1 MLRLDD
7 LLEKVHSYNPDA
19 DVDLIKKAY
28 VFTAKAHEGQMRR
41 SGEPYVVHPLSVAYL
56 LAEMRLDI
64 ASIVAALLHDTVE
77 DTKVTLEE
85 VERLFGAEV
94 RQLVD
99 GVTKLGKIKFT
110 TSEEK
115 QAENFRKMIMAM
127 AQDIRVILIK
137 LADRVHNMRTLH
149 HMPEGKQVDIAQET
163 QDIYA
168 PIANRLGLQSFKIE
182 LEDLSLKYLKPDV
195 YKMLDEQ
202 VRSRKEK
209 RDRYIAEVIKIL
221 QKAVKENGI
230 QCDVF
235 GRLKHYY
242 SIHRKMEAQKIPID
256 EVYDII
262 AFRILV
268 DSLAQCYEV
277 LGIIHSLWK
286 PIPGRFKDYIAMP
299 KANNYQSLHT
309 TVIGLHGER
318 VEFQIRTK
326 EMHEIAEHGVA
337 AHWKYKEGKLS
348 SDTTDEMK
356 FKWIRRLLEW
366 HSELKDPAEFLDT
379 VKLDLF
385 ADDVYVFTPKG
396 ELKELPRGSTPIDFA
411 YSVHTEVGNSCVGAR
426 INSKIVPLSYQ
437 LRSGD
442 SIEILT
448 KKDMRPN
455 RDWLQFV
462 KTSKAKAK
470 VRQYLKLEEH
480 TQSKQVGWELLEKA
494 CQKYDVSVNK
504 VLKEATMDHVA
515 RELGYRDS
523 DGLLSSLGYGKIL
536 PEEILTKILPK
547 EKLESKEHLKP
558 THLEKIVEK
567 VSRHAAGQV
576 KVNGVSDL
584 LINFGRCCGPV
595 PGDPITGYVTRG
607 KGVSVHV
614 SDCSKLLSTDQ
625 DRRVSVEWESKTP
638 MARIAKIKVICADRP
653 GMLQAMTEAI
663 TGQGVNIAQATARTT
678 EDYKAI
684 NTFDLAITGVEQL
697 RHVLKSL
704 ERVKGIISVERV
716 RN

>member
-7 LLEKVHSYNPDA
+7 LLETIQSYNSDA
-19 DVDLIKKAY
+19 DIELIKKAY
-28 VFTAKAHEGQMRR
+28 VFAAKAHEGQTRR
-41 SGEPYVVHPLSVAYL
+41 SGEPYLTHPLSVAFL
-56 LAEMRLDI
+56 LAKMKLDV
-64 ASIVAALLHDTVE
+64 ASILAALLHDTVE
-77 DTKVTLEE
+77 DTGVTLEE
-85 VERLFGAEV
+85 VERLFGDEV

-127 AQDIRVILIK
+127 AKDIRVILVK
-137 LADRVHNMRTLH
+137 LADRVHNMRTLD
-149 HMPEGKQVDIAQET
+149 HMPEAKQTNIAQET

-168 PIANRLGLQSFKIE
+168 PIANRLGLQSFKVE
-182 LEDLSLKYLKPDV
+182 LEDLSLKYLKPEI
-195 YKMLDEQ
+195 YRMLDGQ

-209 RDRYIAEVIKIL
+209 RDRYISEVIRVIK
-221 QKAVKENGI
+221 KATEENGI
-230 QCDVF
+230 DCEVA
-235 GRLKHYY
+235 GRLKHYF

-268 DSLAQCYEV
+268 DTLPQCYEA
-277 LGIIHSLWK
+277 LGVIHSLWK

-318 VEFQIRTK
+318 VEFQIRTR
-326 EMHEIAEHGVA
+326 EMHDIAEYGVA
-337 AHWKYKEGKLS
+337 AHWKYKEGKVS
-348 SDTTDEMK
+348 SDTSDEMK

-366 HSELKDPAEFLDT
+366 HSELKDSAEFLDT

-396 ELKELPRGSTPIDFA
+396 ELKELPRGSTPVDFA
-411 YSVHTEVGNSCVGAR
+411 YGVHTEVGNACVGAR
-426 INSKIVPLSYQ
+426 VNNKIVPLSYQ

-448 KKDMRPN
+448 RKEMRPN

-470 VRQYLKLEEH
+470 IRQYLKLEEH
-480 TQSKQVGWELLEKA
+480 DQSKQVGWELLEKA
-494 CQKYDVSVNK
+494 CQKYDVTAGK
-504 VLKEATMDHVA
+504 ILREATMDHVA
-515 RELGYRDS
+515 RELGYRDA

-536 PEEILTKILPK
+536 PEDVLAKVLPK
-547 EKLESKEHLKP
+547 EKMESKPSLKP
-558 THLEKIVEK
+558 RFAKRRVGAVPVRST
-567 VSRHAAGQV
+567 GQV
-576 KVNGVSDL
+576 KVSGVSDM
-584 LINFGRCCGPV
+584 LIHFGRCCGPV

-614 SDCSKLLSTDQ
+614 SDCSKLFSTDP
-625 DRRVSVEWESKTP
+625 DRRVRVEWERATP
-638 MARIAKIKVICADRP
+638 MPRIAKIRVVCADRP

-663 TGQGVNIAQATARTT
+663 TSHGVNIAQATARTT
-678 EDYKAI
+678 DDQKAV

-704 ERVKGIISVERV
+704 ERVKGIVSVERV